1 MNVKQKREDFFIS
14 NPYIVETV
22 GARIPHVIVTSLIN
36 NLLNVI
42 MWLMVNTISFLQELL
57 KHTKTDVTRLTATI
71 TIYSFPE
78 VQNNAKAILQSHS

>member
-1 MNVKQKREDFFIS
+1 MR
-14 NPYIVETV
+14 
-22 GARIPHVIVTSLIN
+22 ARIPHVIVTSLIN

-42 MWLMVNTISFLQELL
+42 MWLMVNTISFFQELL
-57 KHTKTDVTRLTATI
+57 KDTKNDVTRLTATI